1 MKRKN
6 CKVSTFFSNTFETT
20 TSFVLD
26 DYNYGWSILKNKR
39 KSLTGIW
46 NFRSFRIH
54 HDKNLNLTSSGDGLE
69 CGFFK
74 FNKKKDVLKVFAT
87 GLEGCFENAKKGKK
101 QLIGKVK
108 AVDFEDLLDDL
119 AGPMQI
125 VGIATGK
132 NSGSKPSLTITYK
145 MYFLQNTF
153 KRNIDYGI
161 KLKDDYML
169 GLGKFEDKMN
179 IRGELQSVYG
189 QTVGEFEEMVLDRL

>member
-39 KSLTGIW
+39 NSLTGIW
-46 NFRSFRIH
+46 NFRSFRVH
-54 HDKNLNLTSSGDGLE
+54 HDKNLDLTSSGDGLE

-108 AVDFEDLLDDL
+108 AVDFEDLSMIWL
-119 AGPMQI
+119 ADADCWYRNWQ
-125 VGIATGK
+125 K
-132 NSGSKPSLTITYK
+132 SGSKPSLTITYK

-153 KRNIDYGI
+153 ERNIDYGI